1 MKKPGPIPI
10 IDPLQTARP
19 RAGGLGDWTEAGEA
33 SPGVNLIS
41 SGSEP
46 THQQERNERKYE

>member
-1 MKKPGPIPI
+1 MKKPAPIPI
-10 IDPLQTARP
+10 IDPLRTAGP
-19 RAGGLGDWTEAGEA
+19 RAGGLEDWTGAGEA